1 MEEKNEN
8 TEENVVKQEA
18 TATKKSKK
26 GLIIAIVIILVLAL
40 AGAAT
45 AIILLSNKDDNDGN
59 SITVKDGKEKIKISK
74 NETSTIQYEK
84 FDNGLVSFEYP
95 KGWQVEVG
103 PFDYIHYCFKVYDP
117 KNPDYMF
124 LVGLKQE
131 GALKSEKARQVYA
144 KMYPDAPFS
153 KITPIDPQ
161 TTEGF
166 YNAWNANSKYNN
178 DSCGLEF
185 FPMLNDFEVIED
197 LGNDMLG
204 GDILRASYTGKN
216 GEKCQGLFTAAVK
229 SIGTYYISED
239 MWNPFGAQVDVSPL
253 NTYNIMIMS
262 APEDEFVN
270 WQSILDYCIGT
281 VEYSNA
287 FVNGF
292 NNEEATLVSTIRANQ
307 KTYDQISDMIMS
319 SWEARNNSYDI
330 MSQKQ
335 SDATLG
341 YERVYDTETGDIYKA
356 YNGFTDDYSGD
367 RYQPITDDMYTKAT
381 SGYIEK

>member
-1 MEEKNEN
+1 MEENNQN
-8 TEENVVKQEA
+8 TTENVAKTET

-26 GLIIAIVIILVLAL
+26 GLIVAFVIILVLAL
-40 AGAAT
+40 AGGTAAFF
-45 AIILLSNKDDNDGN
+45 LLNGDNEDDTT
-59 SITVKDGKEKIKISK
+59 ITVKDGKEKIKISK
-74 NETSTIQYEK
+74 NETSTIQYDK

-95 KGWQVEVG
+95 KGWTVEVG
-103 PFDYIHYCFKVYDP
+103 PFDYIHYTFKVYDP
-117 KNPDYMF
+117 KNPNYMF

-144 KMYPDAPFS
+144 KLYPDAPFA

-166 YNAWNANSKYNN
+166 YNAWNGNSKYNN
-178 DSCGLEF
+178 SEYNIDF
-185 FPMLNDFEVIED
+185 FPMLDNFEVIES
-197 LGNDMLG
+197 LGKDMMG

-216 GEKCQGLFTAAVK
+216 GEKCQGIFTGAVK

-253 NTYNIMIMS
+253 NTYNIMLMT

-270 WQSILDYCIGT
+270 WQSILDHCIAS
-281 VEYSNA
+281 VEYSTA

-292 NNEEATLVSTIRANQ
+292 NNEEATLVSTIKANQ

-319 SWEARNNSYDI
+319 SWESRNNSYDI
-330 MSQKQ
+330 ISQKQ

-356 YNGFTDDYSGD
+356 YNGFTDDYSGE
-367 RYQPITDDMYTKAT
+367 RYQPITEDMYTKPTA
-381 SGYIEK
+381 GYIEK